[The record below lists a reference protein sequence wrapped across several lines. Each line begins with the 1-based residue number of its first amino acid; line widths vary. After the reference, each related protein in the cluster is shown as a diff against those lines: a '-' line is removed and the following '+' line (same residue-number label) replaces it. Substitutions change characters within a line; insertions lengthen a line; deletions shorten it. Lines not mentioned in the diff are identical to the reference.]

1 MKKEITKE
9 EALEWIAQMHMNK
22 EFCREDIQEDIRA
35 YMINKFS
42 TGAWRTEIQTGEIF
56 HWGDD
61 LCKIVER
68 NFKTMEDA

>member
-1 MKKEITKE
+1 MKKEITRE

-22 EFCREDIQEDIRA
+22 EFCREDIQEDVIN
-35 YMINKFS
+35 YMTPLLGREYEFTKGNV
-42 TGAWRTEIQTGEIF
+42 
-56 HWGDD
+56 DD

>member
-1 MKKEITKE
+1 MTNK

-22 EFCREDIQEDIRA
+22 EECREDIQEDVIN
-35 YMINKFS
+35 YMTPLLGREYEFTKDNV
-42 TGAWRTEIQTGEIF
+42 
-56 HWGDD
+56 DD